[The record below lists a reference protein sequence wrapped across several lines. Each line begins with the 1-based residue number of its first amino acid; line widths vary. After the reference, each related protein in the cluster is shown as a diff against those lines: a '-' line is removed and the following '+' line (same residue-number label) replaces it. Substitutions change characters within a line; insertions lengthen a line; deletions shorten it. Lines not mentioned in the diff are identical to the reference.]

1 MIAIYR
7 RRFFDNTALRSPGG
21 LGGGWWSGLV
31 PAVRVYRDCAAAPAR
46 LFRPMYGDVPKYLII
61 LTEMRQPVAPVEP
74 HLLPS
79 RSPVGRIWGRGAT
92 WKAPMRED
100 IGEVEFV
107 EIAARRRAASYRGQA
122 AHLVAL
128 AQEEPIGKLRVQLLG
143 LASQYEEMAD
153 TLEISRG

>member
-1 MIAIYR
+1 
-7 RRFFDNTALRSPGG
+7 
-21 LGGGWWSGLV
+21 
-31 PAVRVYRDCAAAPAR
+31 
-46 LFRPMYGDVPKYLII
+46 
-61 LTEMRQPVAPVEP
+61 
-74 HLLPS
+74 
-79 RSPVGRIWGRGAT
+79 
-92 WKAPMRED
+92 MRED